1 MDPDIIKTKQLCE
14 KAAACGMT
22 HRHLLLAHSY
32 QEGYLGYPIDSEK
45 SEYWRNFSQKVH
57 RIIYQCQ
64 VASYYKDGTFPWN
77 QEKYEENLA
86 ICNGN

>member
-1 MDPDIIKTKQLCE
+1 
-14 KAAACGMT
+14 MT
-22 HRHLLLAHSY
+22 YWQILLAHAY

-45 SEYWRNFSQKVH
+45 SEYWRNFFPKVH
-57 RIIYQCQ
+57 RIVYQCQ